1 MSAET
6 PDHLRIIQLETAL
19 RAVRADRD
27 RIGDEFDS
35 ALTRLATA
43 GDRLSRLRRQHAA
56 ALALCDE
63 AESAVGS
70 GCLCRWDEDGS
81 PVGEHG
87 PRCFKTFGW
96 DLDPAAVRAALEET
110 P

>member
-1 MSAET
+1 MQPDEAYWDSMEPEQQRQYLDIVAEVLAAA
-6 PDHLRIIQLETAL
+6 D
-19 RAVRADRD
+19 AVDPV
-27 RIGDEFDS
+27 
-35 ALTRLATA
+35 
-43 GDRLSRLRRQHAA
+43 RRQHAA
-56 ALALCDE
+56 ALDLCDE

-96 DLDPAAVRAALEET
+96 DLDPAAVRAALEEDR
-110 P
+110 